1 MLTAEK
7 DRLDYLIGENDL
19 ENEKFAAQWNRYK
32 KMNNYSFCFPS
43 FLSNA
48 FYTENSSEKENN
60 LRSSSVVGGG
70 QDLDVRKVN
79 SRTCEDV
86 FDKIITIR
94 VKPNNTFCT
103 LKSLFHDQM
112 ISASSTKYS
121 VKMSKKS
128 LKYNYKIVLK
138 AFLKEVDNF
147 IRSDKILFSITAPKR
162 IRREL
167 IRILKTSMK
176 PTESDESPISDKTE
190 SQIETDNHDT
200 EDNVEEP
207 SFVVFK
213 LNARKCF
220 NGCRVR
226 KKKRKKQRGLR
237 IYK

>member
-1 MLTAEK
+1 MKKTKK
-7 DRLDYLIGENDL
+7 DKLDYLIGANDL
-19 ENEKFAAQWNRYK
+19 KDEKVAKQWNRYL

-48 FYTENSSEKENN
+48 FYMKDLSKEKD
-60 LRSSSVVGGG
+60 SSSSKCELNT
-70 QDLDVRKVN
+70 DSNLYVRKIN
-79 SRTCEDV
+79 SKACEAI
-86 FDKIITIR
+86 FDKVITIR

-103 LKSLFHDQM
+103 LRSSFHDQM
-112 ISASSTKYS
+112 ISASSTKYG

-138 AFLKEVDNF
+138 AFLKEVDTFTKSN
-147 IRSDKILFSITAPKR
+147 KVLFSVTAPKK

-167 IRILKTSMK
+167 IRILKMSME
-176 PTESDESPISDKTE
+176 PTKSNKTTTLDKAE
-190 SQIETDNHDT
+190 HRSKAYDDGK
-200 EDNVEEP
+200 DSKGP

-213 LNARKCF
+213 LNAKKCF

-237 IYK
+237 VYK

>member
-7 DRLDYLIGENDL
+7 EHLDYLIGENDL

-43 FLSNA
+43 FLSNT
-48 FYTENSSEKENN
+48 FYTENLSGKGNN
-60 LRSSSVVGGG
+60 LRSNNIINRG

-79 SRTCEDV
+79 SKTCEDV

-103 LKSLFHDQM
+103 LRSLFHDQM

-176 PTESDESPISDKTE
+176 PTKSDEPPTLNKME
-190 SQIETDNHDT
+190 PQVETDNHDT
-200 EDNVEEP
+200 EDGVEGP

>member
-48 FYTENSSEKENN
+48 FYTESLSEKENN
-60 LRSSSVVGGG
+60 LKSNSLVSGG
-70 QDLDVRKVN
+70 QDLDVRRVN

-147 IRSDKILFSITAPKR
+147 VRSDKILFSITAPKR

-167 IRILKTSMK
+167 IRILKASMK
-176 PTESDESPISDKTE
+176 PTESDEPPILDKTE

>member
-48 FYTENSSEKENN
+48 FYTESLSEKENN
-60 LRSSSVVGGG
+60 LRSNSVVSGG
-70 QDLDVRKVN
+70 QDLDVRRVN

>member
-7 DRLDYLIGENDL
+7 DRLDYLVGENDL
-19 ENEKFAAQWNRYK
+19 ENERFAAQWNRYK